1 MQSRLLGSKKKA
13 LILLAIVCVLV
24 RLFVWLSFN
33 PIQFA
38 DTKEYEG
45 HALCIKTLYASKDS
59 LPRAGDRT
67 PLYPLLILACGFNR
81 GLIWFVQSVMGVA
94 IAFILFGLAYR
105 DTRNVAV
112 SFFVSLWY
120 TLSPNLIYLEPLVLS
135 ETLSGFLIILSV
147 LATVRILDAQGFTPG
162 RYVCLGL
169 VVALAGLT
177 RPNLL
182 TIAPIYLALILF
194 QRYAWASGRLQ
205 RLKASAGYAIPIV
218 VLMLAWCTCTW
229 RAVGVFAPTTITGY
243 SLSQHSGGFIEYA
256 PDRYATIR
264 DIYVKYRAE
273 RTKVGKSHGNVIWE
287 AYREMRDAT
296 GLSHA
301 ELSRELR
308 NMSIGLFVRHPLL
321 YLKSV
326 FKAWA
331 QFWDAPCLCFLEGL
345 KFKPL
350 IPTFHYLFL
359 AHRCMDILINFS
371 FLAISLYAL
380 CALVRRRKLDGWGF
394 RLLLIAIILAES
406 VGQALVEFAENGRY
420 ALPFQ
425 PLTAYVVMATL
436 WYRFRRGTDDRQSRG
451 DTDSRLG
458 TERPASE
465 TSAAG

>member
-24 RLFVWLSFN
+24 RLFIWLSFN
-33 PIQFA
+33 PRQFA

-59 LPRAGDRT
+59 LARAGDRT

-105 DTRNVAV
+105 DTRNAAV

-120 TLSPNLIYLEPLVLS
+120 TLSPNLIYLEPVVLS

-194 QRYAWASGRLQ
+194 QRYVGASGRLQ
-205 RLKASAGYAIPIV
+205 RLKASTGYAIPIV

-264 DIYVKYRAE
+264 DIYLKYRAE
-273 RTKVGKSHGNVIWE
+273 RAKTGKGHQNLIWD
-287 AYREMRDAT
+287 AYWDMRNAT
-296 GLSHA
+296 RLSHV
-301 ELSRELR
+301 ELSKELAR
-308 NMSIGLFVRHPLL
+308 MSIGLFARHPLL

-331 QFWDAPCLCFLEGL
+331 RFWAASYLIFLDGI
-345 KFKPL
+345 KIVPL
-350 IPTFHYLFL
+350 VTPLRYLFL
-359 AHRCMDILINFS
+359 AHRCADVLINFL
-371 FLAISLYAL
+371 FLVISLCALYAL
-380 CALVRRRKLDGWGF
+380 ARRRKLPGWDF
-394 RLLLIAIILAES
+394 RLLLMALILTQS
-406 VGQALVEFAENGRY
+406 VGQAFVEFAENGRY
-420 ALPFQ
+420 GLPFQ

-436 WYRFRRGTDDRQSRG
+436 WYRFRRGTDERQSRG

-458 TERPASE
+458 MEHPASE